1 MARRSEN
8 RQHAHH
14 QQSLLRRAK
23 RLSPPP
29 RMRRPAIEPV
39 VDRCATIKD
48 IIEALGIQ
56 RIELDLMLAASE
68 SG

>member
-1 MARRSEN
+1 
-8 RQHAHH
+8 
-14 QQSLLRRAK
+14 
-23 RLSPPP
+23 
-29 RMRRPAIEPV
+29 MRRPAIEPV

-56 RIELDLMLAASE
+56 RIELDLILAASE